1 MIPYDGVT
9 LAAERRLNPS
19 LAERLRTETRELH
32 STAERS
38 TLMSALMGGRMERQ
52 AYCALL
58 GNLHAI
64 YAALEPALARHARR
78 PMVAAVFQP
87 ALVRTGALEHDLR
100 VLHGPAWVDELALK
114 PAALAYVDQLRDLD
128 ASQPDLLL
136 AHAYVRYLG
145 DLSGGQMLRNVVAKN
160 PMLAG
165 EAAVAFYDFGDLVAA
180 RGLAQAFRS
189 GLAAVS
195 VVSAMSV
202 MSADDRLADALVDEA
217 RLAFELHRQ
226 LFEEL
231 AG

>member
-38 TLMSALMGGRMERQ
+38 SLMNALMGGRMERQ

-78 PMVAAVFQP
+78 PMIAAVFQP

-100 VLHGPAWVDELALK
+100 VLHGPAWADELALK
-114 PAALAYVDQLRDLD
+114 PAALAYVGQLRDLD

-145 DLSGGQMLRNVVAKN
+145 DLSGGQMLRKVVAKN

-165 EAAVAFYDFGDLVAA
+165 EAAVAFYDFGDVVAA
-180 RGLAQAFRS
+180 RGLAKAFRL
-189 GLAAVS
+189 GLAAAS
-195 VVSAMSV
+195 VVSV
-202 MSADDRLADALVDEA
+202 MSADDRLADALVEEA

>member
-9 LAAERRLNPS
+9 FAAERRLNRS

-38 TLMSALMGGRMERQ
+38 TLMGALMGGRIERQ

-64 YAALEPALARHARR
+64 YAVLEPALARHAWR
-78 PMVAAVFQP
+78 PMIAAVFQP
-87 ALVRTGALEHDLR
+87 ALVRTGALERDLR
-100 VLHGPAWVDELALK
+100 VLHGPAWADELALK

-145 DLSGGQMLRNVVAKN
+145 DLSGGQMLRKVVAKN

-165 EAAVAFYDFGDLVAA
+165 EAAVAFYDFGDVVAA

-189 GLAAVS
+189 GLAAAS
-195 VVSAMSV
+195 VVSV

-231 AG
+231 AS